1 MTKPNRTRNISINF
15 RMTEQEHDCFLSKV
29 KKSKL
34 SQQDYLLRAALDK
47 EIIVIDGLRE
57 ILVELKRIG
66 NNVNQLAYRAN
77 AGFPVDGFE
86 LAAVRK
92 EMVAIWQSLKQ
103 LNRKAK

>member
-47 EIIVIDGLRE
+47 
-57 ILVELKRIG
+57 
-66 NNVNQLAYRAN
+66 
-77 AGFPVDGFE
+77 
-86 LAAVRK
+86 
-92 EMVAIWQSLKQ
+92 
-103 LNRKAK
+103 